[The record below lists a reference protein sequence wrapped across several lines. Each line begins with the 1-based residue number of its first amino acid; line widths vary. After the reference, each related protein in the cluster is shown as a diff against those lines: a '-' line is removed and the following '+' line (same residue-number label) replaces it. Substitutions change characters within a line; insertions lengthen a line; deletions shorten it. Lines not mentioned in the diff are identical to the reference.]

1 LNSISYCALFLFWT
15 TSSEDCWL
23 LFPDRGVVLHD
34 DVVRNKESGMVSSW
48 FRTETNETHSVLCT
62 KGYSVAVRKSFKFI
76 TVLKIVFAFT
86 FKTEKLEGR

>member
-1 LNSISYCALFLFWT
+1 
-15 TSSEDCWL
+15 
-23 LFPDRGVVLHD
+23 VLHD

-76 TVLKIVFAFT
+76 TVLKI
-86 FKTEKLEGR
+86 